1 MKVRPQIIKKVKPS
15 TDIVL
20 RLVYFHFSLLQTGL
34 SKVQNYLVIG
44 FRKN

>member
-1 MKVRPQIIKKVKPS
+1 MKERSQIIKKLKPS

-20 RLVYFHFSLLQTGL
+20 RLVYFNFSLLQTGW
-34 SKVQNYLVIG
+34 SKVQNYPVIG